1 MGSSVSIVE
10 SEGSTRNKN
19 NNFIPSDEKTT
30 SSSVVEVAVSPSAGG
45 GISLFGICLADY
57 DNFFLTC
64 GGREQF
70 LGLTT
75 QEVVER
81 FIKPITKEDRSS
93 YCDYLLRTSTSTSTS
108 QKKKGNKMVGMA
120 TVYVSHCWQAPF
132 LSLIDSLSH
141 YYHGEGEAKQRIY
154 VWIDIFSVNQHH
166 LSGGYY
172 GSYVERIEKVV
183 NTIGNTLVILYSS
196 PAPATPPTTTAIT
209 NTSPSS
215 GGSAAAT
222 TTTTVCNRWTN
233 KPLCLSRTWCLW
245 EIFLTLQQPN
255 SDHPANSG
263 GGSNS
268 NDNNDITTSRKN
280 SKISF
285 ACTREDEVALI
296 DNLASDDPIFLS
308 SSSRHSSIDSILS
321 EASSFEDR
329 EMILNLIEDR
339 IGFQGLDHL
348 ILSTMRKWICA
359 VIEKVSPSLKN
370 KQPLQYLHL
379 MKTLA
384 AFYMKE
390 EALSHAETIYF
401 DALMMSKNQLGLKHV
416 FTLHLMH
423 LLANCYEQEGQQE
436 LAEITEGLY
445 LKCLRRSQDEF
456 DVIPTALKLSVT
468 IQVVKLCL
476 SRCRYHQSEV
486 LLLEALAECRES
498 DHESCLEIMELLA
511 SLYSQQGRHKE
522 AEEILLDCLHHH
534 LERLGKD
541 HPKIIS
547 FQHALISCYL
557 IQGKSYEV
565 EKLLIDYI
573 EQANRV
579 LGEDHPETL
588 SFMNH
593 LASLYVRLHRC
604 DQAYPIFMKCLTIV
618 RRIHGE
624 YHHRTLS
631 AMNNLAVCCF
641 QLGDFNSAEMLFTAC
656 LAKRRMVDGE
666 NHPETVEVMNNL
678 AALYLQRSQQSTASA
693 AY

>member
-401 DALMMSKNQLGLKHV
+401 DALMMK
-416 FTLHLMH
+416 
-423 LLANCYEQEGQQE
+423 GQQE

-557 IQGKSYEV
+557 IQ
-565 EKLLIDYI
+565 
-573 EQANRV
+573 
-579 LGEDHPETL
+579 
-588 SFMNH
+588 
-593 LASLYVRLHRC
+593 
-604 DQAYPIFMKCLTIV
+604 
-618 RRIHGE
+618 
-624 YHHRTLS
+624 
-631 AMNNLAVCCF
+631 
-641 QLGDFNSAEMLFTAC
+641 AC

-693 AY
+693 GVCATTSPSTPATTRSVGGGSGNKSKMKFFESDIAVGGGGGGRMSKMKTTAPSSPMNSMK